1 MIESGTLE
9 NKNIPWTP
17 PPPPEKS
24 GPAHKLRLIIF
35 CFFYNNHLVHVY
47 LFVRQSV
54 VQNYNDMILICRRIF
69 IPITT
74 HSY

>member
-9 NKNIPWTP
+9 NKNITWTP

-24 GPAHKLRLIIF
+24 GPAHKLRLVIF
-35 CFFYNNHLVHVY
+35 FFYNNHLVHVY

-54 VQNYNDMILICRRIF
+54 VQN
-69 IPITT
+69 
-74 HSY
+74 

>member
-35 CFFYNNHLVHVY
+35 CFFYNNHLVHLY

-54 VQNYNDMILICRRIF
+54 VQN
-69 IPITT
+69 
-74 HSY
+74 

>member
-35 CFFYNNHLVHVY
+35 WFFFYNNHLVHVY

-54 VQNYNDMILICRRIF
+54 VQN
-69 IPITT
+69 
-74 HSY
+74 